1 MGVII
6 SNCPSRWHLTFRT
19 YKELRHL
26 NRGEKSPFSNV
37 CHSLNAIDAFVK
49 KKITS
54 KTIQRVIHIQIYQKE
69 IYK

>member
-6 SNCPSRWHLTFRT
+6 SNCPSQWGLTFRT

-26 NRGEKSPFSNV
+26 NRKVPFSNV
-37 CHSLNAIDAFVK
+37 CHSLNAIDAFIT

-54 KTIQRVIHIQIYQKE
+54 ETEQQVIHIHIYQKG